1 MELNATDF
9 EDPFAFDATTLSKED
24 MQLRLYV
31 HPILSIRQFHWSLLV
46 FSRLIFVSYRYKFG
60 MCGPFSK
67 QQAIILGDRSGTFVH
82 PFFVDFAHLFGC
94 LIYQRKSPN
103 QSFQHLEAGFFRM
116 ASESLVAVKEAEDAF
131 TYAQAHWF
139 MTCGYLTQL
148 HYPLAE
154 KYLES
159 CIRAVE
165 GNPAAFLPHLV
176 HTKGPE
182 DAEISEQSQ
191 DRLAFLASL
200 IYYRTLLRIRVR
212 DAKSGAPLEEAVNWL
227 AVRVDFFSR
236 KPIVSADMTP
246 PAAAQR

>member
-1 MELNATDF
+1 M
-9 EDPFAFDATTLSKED
+9 
-24 MQLRLYV
+24 
-31 HPILSIRQFHWSLLV
+31 

-60 MCGPFSK
+60 MSGPFSK
-67 QQAIILGDRSGTFVH
+67 QQAIIIGDKSGTFVH
-82 PFFVDFAHLFGC
+82 PFYVDFAHLFGC
-94 LIYQRKSPN
+94 LIYQRKSSN

-116 ASESLVAVKEAEDAF
+116 ASESLAAVKESEDAF
-131 TYAQAHWF
+131 TYAQAHWL
-139 MTCGYLTQL
+139 MAYGYLTQL

-191 DRLAFLASL
+191 DRMAFLASL
-200 IYYRTLLRIRVR
+200 VYHRTLLRIRVR

-227 AVRVDFFSR
+227 TVRFFSR
-236 KPIVSADMTP
+236 KAD
-246 PAAAQR
+246 RER